1 MKELEKIKRLYL
13 FVDTINAFCRVGAMS
28 DSKVLE
34 TVPHLLT
41 LINIALKDETGQ
53 IGFIKDWH
61 TLGCREFDRYP
72 VHSLANTI
80 ESEVIEELKP
90 FVKEALIYKKNSTS
104 AIFAKGFMEDIKR
117 LRQLEEIVIAGWC
130 TDICDMNLAIPLQNY
145 FDETDKRVDIIIP
158 KNAVDTFDAPN
169 HQKEEY
175 NEMAFKLMQQAGIK
189 LVRKYER
196 R

>member
-13 FVDTINAFCRVGAMS
+13 FVDTINAFCRVGAMA
-28 DSKVLE
+28 DAKVLE
-34 TVPHLLT
+34 TLPNLLT
-41 LINIALKDETGQ
+41 LINTAIKDEEGQ

-72 VHSLANTI
+72 VHSLADTI

-90 FVKEALIYKKNSTS
+90 YEKDALVYQKNSTS
-104 AIFAKGFMEDIKR
+104 AIFAKGFMKDIKR
-117 LRQLEEIVIAGWC
+117 LRQIEQIIIVGWC

-158 KNAVDTFDAPN
+158 TNAVDTYDSFN
-169 HQKEEY
+169 HNKNEY
-175 NEMAFKLMQQAGIK
+175 NEMAFKLMEQAGIK
-189 LVRKYER
+189 LVRRYER

>member
-1 MKELEKIKRLYL
+1 
-13 FVDTINAFCRVGAMS
+13 MS

-34 TVPHLLT
+34 TVPNLLT
-41 LINIALKDETGQ
+41 LINIALKDDEGQ

-72 VHSLANTI
+72 VHSLADTI

-90 FVKEALIYKKNSTS
+90 YEKDALVYQKNSTS
-104 AIFAKGFMEDIKR
+104 AIFAKGFMKDIKR
-117 LRQLEEIVIAGWC
+117 LRQIEQIIIAGWC

-158 KNAVDTFDAPN
+158 TNAVDTYDSFN
-169 HQKEEY
+169 HNKNEY
-175 NEMAFKLMQQAGIK
+175 NEMAFKLMEQAGIK
-189 LVRKYER
+189 LVRRYER